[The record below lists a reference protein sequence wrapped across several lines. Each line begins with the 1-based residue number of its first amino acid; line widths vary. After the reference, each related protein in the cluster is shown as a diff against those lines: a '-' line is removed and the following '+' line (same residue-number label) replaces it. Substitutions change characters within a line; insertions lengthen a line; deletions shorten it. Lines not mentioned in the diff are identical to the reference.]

1 MGGGYELSHRAALV
15 EAATA
20 VLNEYTPFQSHHKV
34 SFHTNDTQPTP
45 WILGQLER
53 TDGTPIADSTDPLDR
68 KLVHLKDA
76 SVRIRPFFLP
86 MCATPWAET
95 DANEFTDVDFDY
107 AAILGYGIDQ
117 DGKPFLKALYFV
129 PTDALL
135 ERQSPDENGVWKL
148 PLATYYVHQLSLE
161 PRNKFAR
168 FLYLIERICEAM
180 EYQYDKMGYYY
191 SNPQK

>member
-1 MGGGYELSHRAALV
+1 
-15 EAATA
+15 
-20 VLNEYTPFQSHHKV
+20 
-34 SFHTNDTQPTP
+34 
-45 WILGQLER
+45 
-53 TDGTPIADSTDPLDR
+53 
-68 KLVHLKDA
+68 
-76 SVRIRPFFLP
+76 
-86 MCATPWAET
+86 MCATPWAEA

-168 FLYLIERICEAM
+168 FLYLIERICEGGTSLYTLFKNSIFAIS
-180 EYQYDKMGYYY
+180 EIFLF
-191 SNPQK
+191 PLFAVTFIEICLTAT

>member
-1 MGGGYELSHRAALV
+1 M
-15 EAATA
+15 
-20 VLNEYTPFQSHHKV
+20 
-34 SFHTNDTQPTP
+34 
-45 WILGQLER
+45 
-53 TDGTPIADSTDPLDR
+53 
-68 KLVHLKDA
+68 HLKDA

-86 MCATPWAET
+86 MCATPWAEA

>member
-1 MGGGYELSHRAALV
+1 MKTLQEKTVELSHRAALV

-20 VLNEYTPFQSHHKV
+20 VLNEYTPFKSHHRV
-34 SFHTNDTQPTP
+34 TFHTDDTQPTP
-45 WILGQLER
+45 WIIGQLER

-95 DANEFTDVDFDY
+95 DANEFTDVNFDY

-117 DGKPFLKALYFV
+117 DGKPFLKAI
-129 PTDALL
+129 LL
-135 ERQSPDENGVWKL
+135 RPHRRPLGAPVSRRKRRLEAPPGDVLRSP
-148 PLATYYVHQLSLE
+148 AE
-161 PRNKFAR
+161 PGA
-168 FLYLIERICEAM
+168 
-180 EYQYDKMGYYY
+180 
-191 SNPQK
+191 P